1 MKYLRLLLK
10 SLQAY
15 FVFRRL
21 KKGGFIKEDYTL
33 TEVLLV
39 SLRNMTELEK
49 SFRGVDWS
57 EKKQSES

>member
-39 SLRNMTELEK
+39 SFRNMTELEK
-49 SFRGVDWS
+49 SFRGVDRN
-57 EKKQSES
+57 EKKQS